1 MSMSPLSF
9 SATSPS
15 DVQSPPHLNPLE
27 LLAYVAADSQR
38 LDTPLTPEDN
48 KPNVP
53 ELRTPA
59 RTSQRLSG
67 RRSTS
72 LSPSDSDS
80 SRSSR
85 CSMSPTPTLVDR
97 GDGSPISWKA
107 KKACHRS
114 PKVTEAQKCA
124 RAAKEPRRKEFL
136 ARALRIKTVENSP
149 VNEQQ
154 YRVLRMVY
162 DEITK
167 YPKDHWI
174 AIIAVIIQRSFA
186 QVKHWFSNERQK
198 NKAGETM
205 DWHNELGE
213 KIRIRPMAIELC
225 EQWSDEFFENVVM
238 VYNFKSLKS
247 LHWVTV

>member
-1 MSMSPLSF
+1 MSTTPQSF
-9 SATSPS
+9 SDFSPS
-15 DVQSPPHLNPLE
+15 DVQSPLHLNPLE
-27 LLAYVAADSQR
+27 LLAHVAADSQR
-38 LDTPLTPEDN
+38 LDIPLTIPDTN
-48 KPNVP
+48 PNAL
-53 ELRTPA
+53 ELRTPVRSSKRRGA
-59 RTSQRLSG
+59 

-80 SRSSR
+80 TASSRS
-85 CSMSPTPTLVDR
+85 SMSPTPTLVDR
-97 GDGSPISWKA
+97 SDGSPVSWKA
-107 KKACHRS
+107 RKACHRS

-124 RAAKEPRRKEFL
+124 RVAKEPRRKEVL

-167 YPKDHWI
+167 YPKDNWI
-174 AIIAVIIQRSFA
+174 AIVAVVIHRSFA

-198 NKAGETM
+198 NKSGETI

-213 KIRIRPMAIELC
+213 KIRVRPMAIELC

-238 VYNFKSLKS
+238 VYNFKSFKL
-247 LHWVTV
+247 LHWVE